1 MRAPRP
7 GRFDAATVYGDDP
20 AAVAAEFCAQ
30 PIRRLHVVDLDG
42 AREGSP
48 RNSDV
53 IGDIVRRAGSVPVQ
67 LGGGLRSLEAAR
79 RAFDLGVDRIVLGT
93 AALRDPD
100 LVAAVAAEQPGR
112 VAVGIDARGGQV
124 AVEGW
129 VEATDARAVDV
140 ARRLE
145 DSGASAIIY
154 TEIARDG
161 MLSGPDLEATAAL
174 AGEIAIP
181 VIASGGI
188 GSPEDVQRAASYAAR
203 GVTGVIVGRAL
214 YTGAVDLAA
223 TLELLACS

>member
-1 MRAPRP
+1 M
-7 GRFDAATVYGDDP
+7 
-20 AAVAAEFCAQ
+20 
-30 PIRRLHVVDLDG
+30 DLDG

-48 RNSDV
+48 RNSGV
-53 IGDIVRRAGSVPVQ
+53 IAEIVQRAGSVPVQ
-67 LGGGLRSLEAAR
+67 LGGGLRSIDSAR
-79 RAFDLGVDRIVLGT
+79 RALDLGVDRIVLGT

-112 VAVGIDARGGQV
+112 VAVGIDAREGLV

-129 VEATDARAVDV
+129 VEATDVRAVDV

-174 AGEIAIP
+174 AAEIAVP

-188 GSPEDVQRAASYAAR
+188 GSAEDVQRAASYAAR
-203 GVTGVIVGRAL
+203 GVAGVIVGRAL